1 MHLVPEALNILD
13 DSNMPQIAALRKSC
27 QEILA
32 VDLEAADD
40 TCAAIMDYISN
51 VTGDV
56 FAYDQRIFGV
66 DWDPIEDP
74 VTNYF
79 TTQDAATL
87 TDIFTKIGVNDS
99 TKVPVFEMSSGAVG
113 EAFVM
118 DNLIDYSEYVV
129 KLVNAQS
136 PVLIYA
142 GEFDAQDGPKT
153 QEFWLRRLSFD
164 GDEDFWSQSR

>member
-27 QEILA
+27 QEMLA
-32 VDLEAADD
+32 VDFDQADE
-40 TCAAIMDYISN
+40 TCASIMDYITN

-79 TTQDAATL
+79 TVQDAATL
-87 TDIFTKIGVNDS
+87 TDIFTAIHVSDS
-99 TKVPVFEMSSGAVG
+99 TKDPVFEMSSSRVGA
-113 EAFVM
+113 AFVS
-118 DNLIDYSEYVV
+118 DNLLDYSEYVV
-129 KLVNAQS
+129 KLINA
-136 PVLIYA
+136 
-142 GEFDAQDGPKT
+142 
-153 QEFWLRRLSFD
+153 
-164 GDEDFWSQSR
+164 

>member
-27 QEILA
+27 QEMLA
-32 VDLEAADD
+32 VDFDQADD
-40 TCAAIMDYISN
+40 TCAAIMDYITN

-79 TTQDAATL
+79 TVQDAATL
-87 TDIFTKIGVNDS
+87 NDIFTAIHVSDS
-99 TKVPVFEMSSGAVG
+99 TKDPVFEMSSSRVGA
-113 EAFVM
+113 AFVS
-118 DNLIDYSEYVV
+118 DNLLDYSEYVV
-129 KLVNAQS
+129 KLINA
-136 PVLIYA
+136 
-142 GEFDAQDGPKT
+142 
-153 QEFWLRRLSFD
+153 
-164 GDEDFWSQSR
+164 

>member
-27 QEILA
+27 QEMLA
-32 VDLEAADD
+32 VDLDQAAD
-40 TCAAIMDYISN
+40 TCAAIMDYITN

-79 TTQDAATL
+79 TIQDADTL
-87 TDIFTKIGVNDS
+87 AEIFTAIHVSDS
-99 TKVPVFEMSSGAVG
+99 TKDPVFEMSSSSVG
-113 EAFVM
+113 EAFVS
-118 DNLIDYSEYVV
+118 DNLLDYSEYVV
-129 KLVNAQS
+129 KLINA
-136 PVLIYA
+136 
-142 GEFDAQDGPKT
+142 
-153 QEFWLRRLSFD
+153 
-164 GDEDFWSQSR
+164 

>member
-27 QEILA
+27 QEMLA
-32 VDLEAADD
+32 EDLAQAEE
-40 TCAAIMDYISN
+40 TCANIMGYITE

-79 TTQDAATL
+79 TIQEAATL
-87 TDIFTKIGVNDS
+87 TDIFTKIHVNDS
-99 TKVPVFEMSSGAVG
+99 TKDPVFEMGSSSVG
-113 EAFVM
+113 EAFVS
-118 DNLIDYSEYVV
+118 DNLLDYSEYVV
-129 KLVNAQS
+129 KLINA
-136 PVLIYA
+136 
-142 GEFDAQDGPKT
+142 
-153 QEFWLRRLSFD
+153 
-164 GDEDFWSQSR
+164 

>member
-27 QEILA
+27 QEMLA
-32 VDLEAADD
+32 VDLDQAAD
-40 TCAAIMDYISN
+40 TCAAIMDYITN

-79 TTQDAATL
+79 TIQDAATL
-87 TDIFTKIGVNDS
+87 TEIFTAIHVEDS
-99 TKVPVFEMSSGAVG
+99 TKDPVFEMGSSRVG
-113 EAFVM
+113 EAFVS
-118 DNLIDYSEYVV
+118 DNLLDYSEYVV
-129 KLVNAQS
+129 KLINA
-136 PVLIYA
+136 
-142 GEFDAQDGPKT
+142 
-153 QEFWLRRLSFD
+153 
-164 GDEDFWSQSR
+164 

>member
-27 QEILA
+27 QEMLA
-32 VDLEAADD
+32 VDFDQADD
-40 TCAAIMDYISN
+40 TCAAIMDYITN

-79 TTQDAATL
+79 TVQDTATL
-87 TDIFTKIGVNDS
+87 AEIFTAIHVSDS
-99 TKVPVFEMSSGAVG
+99 TKDPVFEMSSSRVGA
-113 EAFVM
+113 AFVS
-118 DNLIDYSEYVV
+118 DNLLDYSEYVV
-129 KLVNAQS
+129 KLINA
-136 PVLIYA
+136 
-142 GEFDAQDGPKT
+142 
-153 QEFWLRRLSFD
+153 
-164 GDEDFWSQSR
+164 

>member
-27 QEILA
+27 QEMLA
-32 VDLEAADD
+32 VDFDQADD
-40 TCAAIMDYISN
+40 TCAAIMDYITN

-79 TTQDAATL
+79 TVQDAATL
-87 TDIFTKIGVNDS
+87 TDIFTAIHVSDS
-99 TKVPVFEMSSGAVG
+99 TKDPVFEMSSSRVGA
-113 EAFVM
+113 AFVS
-118 DNLIDYSEYVV
+118 DNLLDYSEYVV
-129 KLVNAQS
+129 KLINA
-136 PVLIYA
+136 
-142 GEFDAQDGPKT
+142 
-153 QEFWLRRLSFD
+153 
-164 GDEDFWSQSR
+164 

>member
-27 QEILA
+27 QEMLA
-32 VDLEAADD
+32 VDFDQADE
-40 TCAAIMDYISN
+40 TCAAIMDYITN

-79 TTQDAATL
+79 TKQDAATL
-87 TDIFTKIGVNDS
+87 EDIFTAIHVNDS
-99 TKVPVFEMSSGAVG
+99 TKDPVFEMSSSKVG
-113 EAFVM
+113 EAFVS
-118 DNLIDYSEYVV
+118 DNLLDYSEYVV
-129 KLVNAQS
+129 KLINA
-136 PVLIYA
+136 
-142 GEFDAQDGPKT
+142 
-153 QEFWLRRLSFD
+153 
-164 GDEDFWSQSR
+164 

>member
-27 QEILA
+27 QEMLA
-32 VDLEAADD
+32 VDFDQADE
-40 TCAAIMDYISN
+40 TCAAIMDYITN

-79 TTQDAATL
+79 TVQDDATL
-87 TDIFTKIGVNDS
+87 ADIFTAIHVSDS
-99 TKVPVFEMSSGAVG
+99 TKKPIFEMSSSSVG
-113 EAFVM
+113 EAFVS
-118 DNLIDYSEYVV
+118 DNLLDYSEYVV
-129 KLVNAQS
+129 KLINA
-136 PVLIYA
+136 
-142 GEFDAQDGPKT
+142 
-153 QEFWLRRLSFD
+153 
-164 GDEDFWSQSR
+164 

>member
-27 QEILA
+27 QEELA
-32 VDLEAADD
+32 VNFDQAEA
-40 TCAAIMDYISN
+40 TCAAIMDYITK

-79 TTQDAATL
+79 TAQDADTL
-87 TDIFTKIGVNDS
+87 TTIFTAIHVNES
-99 TKVPVFEMSSGAVG
+99 TKDPVFEMSSARVGA
-113 EAFVM
+113 AFVS

-129 KLVNAQS
+129 KLINA
-136 PVLIYA
+136 
-142 GEFDAQDGPKT
+142 
-153 QEFWLRRLSFD
+153 
-164 GDEDFWSQSR
+164 